1 MRNKRD
7 MHFNRILKAYEFQG
21 ITQLLSFWHN

>member
-21 ITQLLSFWHN
+21 ITQLLSF